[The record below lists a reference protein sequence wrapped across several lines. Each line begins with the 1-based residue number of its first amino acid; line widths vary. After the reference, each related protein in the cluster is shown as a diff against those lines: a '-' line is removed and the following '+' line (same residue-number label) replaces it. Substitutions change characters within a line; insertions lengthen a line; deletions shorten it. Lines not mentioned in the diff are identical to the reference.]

1 MTHIAA
7 SLFFSVILVGACAML
22 HLLVKEH
29 WQEMLTALAGSPDG
43 FRPKVHPMTAPPVGR
58 PRPAAS

>member
-29 WQEMLTALAGSPDG
+29 WQEMLAALAGNPDG
-43 FRPKVHPMTAPPVGR
+43 FRPTTRPMTAPQLGR

>member
-29 WQEMLTALAGSPDG
+29 WQQILAALAGNSDG
-43 FRPKVHPMTAPPVGR
+43 LRPTTRPMTAPQLGR

>member
-7 SLFFSVILVGACAML
+7 SLFFSVILVGACVML

-29 WQEMLTALAGSPDG
+29 WQQILAALAGNSDG
-43 FRPKVHPMTAPPVGR
+43 LRPTVRPTAPPLGR